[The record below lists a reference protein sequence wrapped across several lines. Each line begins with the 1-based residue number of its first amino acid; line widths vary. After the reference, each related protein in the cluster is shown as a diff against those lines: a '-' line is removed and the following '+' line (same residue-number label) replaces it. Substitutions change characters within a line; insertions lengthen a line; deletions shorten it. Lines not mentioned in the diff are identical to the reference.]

1 MKIVVVGLGYVGSA
15 MSILLSKDHSVVGV
29 DLDSSKVEKLNK
41 HQVPIKDR
49 LAEEFL
55 KENNVSLKGTTNL
68 SEAILDADLVV
79 LCLPTN
85 YDADKDYFDTA
96 ALQYVIETVHR
107 EQESLPIVVK
117 STIPIGFVEHMR
129 AKFEKL
135 DIFFSPEFLRE
146 GNALRDNLH
155 PSRII
160 VGSNSSAA
168 VRYSEIMLDAAI
180 DKNVPVLF
188 VGPSEA
194 EAIKLF
200 SNTFLAMRVSFFNEL
215 DSFCVSHKLDTRHLI
230 DGICLDPR
238 IGQGYS
244 NPSFGYGGYCLP
256 KDTKQLLANFKDVPQ
271 NLFSA
276 IVQANETRKY
286 FIFNKILEKKPETV
300 GIYRL
305 TMKSESDNFRSA
317 AVFDIIDLLV
327 SQGIRVVIFEPQLSI
342 EGVGSEVINDFDDFI
357 SCTDLI
363 LANRYDSKLDCVHP
377 KVFTRDVFGVD

>member
-49 LAEEFL
+49 MAEDFL
-55 KENNVSLKGTTNL
+55 RENNVSLKGTKNL

-85 YDADKDYFDTA
+85 YDADKDYFDTS
-96 ALQYVIETVHR
+96 ALQHVIETVHR
-107 EQESLPIVVK
+107 EQERLPIVVK
-117 STIPIGFVEHMR
+117 STIPIGFIEDIR
-129 AKFEKL
+129 GRFENL

-146 GNALRDNLH
+146 GNALRDNLY

-160 VGSNSSAA
+160 VGSNSLSA
-168 VRYSEIMLDAAI
+168 VRYSKIMLDAAI

-215 DSFCVSHKLDTRHLI
+215 DSFCVGRKLDTRELI

-271 NLFSA
+271 NLFLA
-276 IVQANETRKY
+276 VVQSNETRKH
-286 FIFNKILEKKPETV
+286 FIFNKVLEKKPKTV
-300 GIYRL
+300 GIFRL

-327 SQGIRVVIFEPQLSI
+327 SHGIRVVIFEPQSSM
-342 EGVGSEVINDFDDFI
+342 EGVGYEVIDDFEDFI
-357 SCTDLI
+357 SCADLI
-363 LANRYDSKLDCVHP
+363 LANRYDSKLDSVQA
-377 KVFTRDVFGVD
+377 KVFTRDVFGID